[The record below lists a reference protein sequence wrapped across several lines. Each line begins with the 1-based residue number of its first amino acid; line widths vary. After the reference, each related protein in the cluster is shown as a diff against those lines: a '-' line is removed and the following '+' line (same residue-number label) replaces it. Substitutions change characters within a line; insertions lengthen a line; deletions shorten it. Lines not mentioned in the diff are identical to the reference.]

1 MTLRRDRRA
10 IKALAPLL
18 LREVVDVVSCMW
30 TANEALFQ
38 PLAVPLFLHSLC
50 HCAQAR

>member
-1 MTLRRDRRA
+1 MTLGRDKRA

-18 LREVVDVVSCMW
+18 REAVDVVSCMW
-30 TANEALFQ
+30 TANKALFQ
-38 PLAVPLFLHSLC
+38 PPAVPRFLHSLC

>member
-1 MTLRRDRRA
+1 MTLGRDRRA

-18 LREVVDVVSCMW
+18 LREAVDVVGCLW
-30 TANEALFQ
+30 TANGALFQ

-50 HCAQAR
+50 HCSQAR